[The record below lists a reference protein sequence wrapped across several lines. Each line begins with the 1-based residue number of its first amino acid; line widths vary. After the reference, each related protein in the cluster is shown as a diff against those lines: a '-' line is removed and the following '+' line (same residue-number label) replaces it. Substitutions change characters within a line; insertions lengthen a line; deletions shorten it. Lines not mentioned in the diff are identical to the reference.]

1 MTETTLRARNTVFS
15 GTLTDVMEITGIAG
29 LPELIGTLRGTVKGR
44 PVETRMRVDITQ
56 TEALRAIFKEG
67 PIALYGELR
76 PTGFIVKGPDLRNS
90 TLQAAAMAAND
101 ALPPRSPLQLRAIR
115 VRAIRQRRIA
125 VAA

>member
-1 MTETTLRARNTVFS
+1 MTETTIRARNTVFT

-29 LPELIGTLRGTVKGR
+29 LPELIGTLRGTVKGKAI
-44 PVETRMRVDITQ
+44 ETRMRCDITQ
-56 TEALRAIFKEG
+56 TEALRPIFKEG

-90 TLQAAAMAAND
+90 TLQAAALAAND
-101 ALPPRSPLQLRAIR
+101 ALPPRSPLQLRAMR
-115 VRAIRQRRIA
+115 VRAIRQRRAA

>member
-1 MTETTLRARNTVFS
+1 MTETTTRARNTVFT

-29 LPELIGTLRGTVKGR
+29 LPELIGTLRGTVKGK
-44 PVETRMRVDITQ
+44 PVETRMRCDITQ
-56 TEALRAIFKEG
+56 TEALRPIFKEG

-90 TLQAAAMAAND
+90 TLQAAALAAND
-101 ALPPRSPLQLRAIR
+101 ALPPRSPLQLRAMR
-115 VRAIRQRRIA
+115 VRAIRQRRAA